1 MAGYNDLPDKDEM
14 MKKMMELKRKAKE
27 LKMVKKAQNVSN
39 LHSDRSGGAGNSG
52 AEEEREKEKEKEEGE
67 NEDEEDEDEDGISE
81 VAKTMGLET
90 IEMLSHAKMR

>member
-52 AEEEREKEKEKEEGE
+52 AEEEREKEKEEGE